1 MVPDR
6 LRAAMQML
14 GALLQWEQ
22 SPAPFGMVC
31 GVRGTPRRDTDG
43 PMRRRPFVLVRRH
56 LGVRRPLSRPMLPS
70 TYALTHTPHGCT
82 DVGGFAM
89 WGGLFSTF
97 DCALLAIRQKDD
109 PINPIMSG
117 AITGGVLAARGQSAE
132 PAAACGVWPSHQPS
146 CAGRSAYCS
155 DGFPGTRGREL
166 LHASCCAHLCPL
178 CVRGVEGGRQ
188 IGSHRRHLVSCDRR
202 SWHNVHKDGL

>member
-1 MVPDR
+1 MFSASRAQTALLTVGPPQLANLLNQLFAPHSECERLWLLLLTPVVPDR

-14 GALLQWEQ
+14 GALLQWER

-56 LGVRRPLSRPMLPS
+56 LEVRRPRSLPMLVDLRTNPR
-70 TYALTHTPHGCT
+70 AACI
-82 DVGGFAM
+82 DAGGFAM

-132 PAAACGVWPSHQPS
+132 PAV
-146 CAGRSAYCS
+146 
-155 DGFPGTRGREL
+155 
-166 LHASCCAHLCPL
+166 
-178 CVRGVEGGRQ
+178 
-188 IGSHRRHLVSCDRR
+188 
-202 SWHNVHKDGL
+202 